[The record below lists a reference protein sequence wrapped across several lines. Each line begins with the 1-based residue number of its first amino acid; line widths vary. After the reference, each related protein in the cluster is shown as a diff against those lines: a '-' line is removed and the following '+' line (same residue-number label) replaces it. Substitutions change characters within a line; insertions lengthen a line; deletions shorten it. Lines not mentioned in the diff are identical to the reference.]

1 MEPVEPVSETPARTG
16 RPDLVL
22 LIAVWEFLTAFG
34 TLVAIGALVVFV
46 FPRAVYFDRIGVG
59 TLTGLVILTA
69 VLAGYGALAVA
80 AGVGLLLGREWG
92 RIMGLVHA
100 AIGLINIPVGTVVGI
115 LVLIY
120 LTKREVRDYFLK
132 QGV

>member
-1 MEPVEPVSETPARTG
+1 MVV
-16 RPDLVL
+16 LV
-22 LIAVWEFLTAFG
+22 AVWEFLTAFG
-34 TLVAIGALVVFV
+34 AVVAIRALVIFV

-59 TLTGLVILTA
+59 TLAGLIILTA

-92 RIMGLVHA
+92 RIMSLIHA
-100 AIGLINIPVGTVVGI
+100 AIGLLNIPVGTVVGI

-120 LTKREVRDYFLK
+120 LTKREIRGYFLK
-132 QGV
+132 QGA